1 MASSNSNEHRTTMSF
16 IHFNGSLIPAGQA
29 LLTADNRGL
38 RYGDG
43 LFETM
48 KVVNGKLQLAPLH
61 FERLFRGLSLLQF
74 ELPAFFTPAYLT
86 ERILEVCQKNNIAQH
101 ARVRLN
107 LFRGNGG
114 LYEPENLHP
123 NLIIEAW
130 ALPEQTPSFNENGL
144 IIDVYQ
150 DAQKSCDVFANIKSN
165 NYLPYVMAA
174 LHAKKNEWND
184 CLLINI
190 HNRICD
196 STIANVF
203 WIKDQSIYTPPLT
216 EGCVAG
222 VMRQYLLNVSRQ
234 DQEISEQPLS
244 IQALFNADEVFL
256 TNAIQGIRWV
266 KQCRDILY
274 NNTITRRIF
283 DQYLKEIP

>member
-1 MASSNSNEHRTTMSF
+1 MSF

-48 KVVNGKLQLAPLH
+48 KVVNGTVQLAPLH

-74 ELPAFFTPAYLT
+74 EPPASFTPAYLT
-86 ERILEVCQKNNIAQH
+86 ERILELCQKNNAAKQG
-101 ARVRLN
+101 RVRLN
-107 LFRGNGG
+107 VFRGNGG
-114 LYEPENLHP
+114 LYDPENLHP
-123 NLIIEAW
+123 NVIIEAW
-130 ALPEQTPSFNENGL
+130 PLPEQQLPEQKPTFNENGL

-150 DAQKSCDVFANIKSN
+150 DAQKSCDAFANIKSN

-174 LHAKKNEWND
+174 LHAKKNQLND

-203 WIKDQSIYTPPLT
+203 WIKDQVIYTPPLT

-222 VMRQYLLNVSRQ
+222 VMRQYLLNVIRQ
-234 DQEISEQPLS
+234 HQEISEQPLS
-244 IQALFNADEVFL
+244 VETLFNADEVFL

-266 KQCRDILY
+266 KQCHNILY
-274 NNTITRRIF
+274 GNTITCQIF
-283 DQYLKEIP
+283 DQCLKVIP